1 MEAMTMDIGI
11 KAEVKGLIAK
21 GYSRGEAIDRVAI
34 SQDIQNVG
42 FVRVGKAQRIQK
54 REIFAGLSTAFRI
67 KALPL

>member
-1 MEAMTMDIGI
+1 MDIKLLKEVQGV
-11 KAEVKGLIAK
+11 KAQ

-34 SQDIQNVG
+34 SHDIQNVG

-54 REIFAGLSTAFRI
+54 REIFAGLSTAFRV